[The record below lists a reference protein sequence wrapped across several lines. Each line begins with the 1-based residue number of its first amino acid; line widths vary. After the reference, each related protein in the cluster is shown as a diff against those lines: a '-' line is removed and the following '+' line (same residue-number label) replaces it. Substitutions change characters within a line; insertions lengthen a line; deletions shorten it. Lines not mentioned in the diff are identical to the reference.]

1 MISAVV
7 IAKNEQK
14 NISRCLESVKWANE
28 IVVVDDYSLDG
39 TIDICRKYTQNIYQ
53 NKFVNYSLQKRFAFS
68 KAGKDWILSI
78 DADEVVP
85 EGLKE
90 EILKVLA
97 QKDISNNGYNVPR
110 KTFFLGKWIRHCGW
124 YPDYQLRLF
133 KSDSWDMKEVC
144 VHESVQVTGKTGY
157 LKEPILHYSFPSITV
172 YISRM
177 NKYTSLAA
185 QDMLKDAVLMDNSNI
200 KSVAVRKALK
210 TFWKMYVRQ
219 CGFLDGMHGF
229 FLSFFSS
236 IYRFMTYVKFWEI
249 AAKKNG

>member
-144 VHESVQVTGKTGY
+144 VH
-157 LKEPILHYSFPSITV
+157 
-172 YISRM
+172 
-177 NKYTSLAA
+177 
-185 QDMLKDAVLMDNSNI
+185 
-200 KSVAVRKALK
+200 
-210 TFWKMYVRQ
+210 
-219 CGFLDGMHGF
+219 
-229 FLSFFSS
+229 
-236 IYRFMTYVKFWEI
+236 
-249 AAKKNG
+249 